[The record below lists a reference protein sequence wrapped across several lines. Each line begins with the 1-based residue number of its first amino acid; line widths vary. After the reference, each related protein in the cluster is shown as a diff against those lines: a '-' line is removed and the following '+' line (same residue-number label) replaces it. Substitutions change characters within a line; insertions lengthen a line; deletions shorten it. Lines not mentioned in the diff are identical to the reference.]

1 MSGDT
6 GDDHTDLGHGELGN
20 EIDTE
25 ISTMSAVLGDTYRGE
40 LDRETTWRSRLD
52 QTTTWSVTV
61 MAAILTWAFSSAD
74 NPHYIILIAVLVVTT
89 FLMIEARR
97 YRDYDVYRSRVRLIQ
112 QNLIANALDPSSE
125 LEHEDWRQKLSN
137 DYRTPTVKITL
148 LEALRNRLRRIY
160 LALLLVLLLAWV
172 FRITAFA
179 TGDGFLTVASVGTLS
194 GTVVTGL
201 VGVFYSLVLVVSLW
215 PREREAMGEFRGGD
229 AGEWKE
235 TQ

>member
-6 GDDHTDLGHGELGN
+6 GDDHTDTSHDELGD
-20 EIDTE
+20 EIDTD

-61 MAAILTWAFSSAD
+61 MAAILTWAFSSGN

-112 QNLIANALDPSSE
+112 QNLIADALDPAGE
-125 LEHEDWRQKLSN
+125 LEHEDWRRKLSN

-160 LALLLVLLLAWV
+160 LALLLILLLAWV

-179 TGDGFLTVASVGTLS
+179 TGDGFLTVANVGSLS
-194 GTVVTGL
+194 GVIVTGV